1 MTYLKVT
8 RMSNFEEPM
17 TMSSAS
23 DGKKTRGRRAKVAG
37 TRVIADGN
45 FRPSES
51 VSLGPPIIGEE
62 PRSWSEQILEK
73 KGPMPDLVRTFGVK
87 FRVQAG

>member
-1 MTYLKVT
+1 MVVV
-8 RMSNFEEPM
+8 RRQE
-17 TMSSAS
+17 
-23 DGKKTRGRRAKVAG
+23 GRRAKVAG

-73 KGPMPDLVRTFGVK
+73 KRPYAGFSPNIWGQISGSGRMSVRT
-87 FRVQAG
+87 